1 MYRNRVSRSSASRQ
15 VTAALLAVLAE
26 QGAALD
32 QHVERVS
39 VLSGTIAAA
48 LRAPTHEVRRICLAA
63 KLHDVGKIAIPVAIL
78 DKSGPLDERE
88 WVLMRRHP
96 LIGERMVLAAPAL
109 ASTAAII
116 RASHEW
122 IDGRGYPDGLT
133 GENIPL
139 GSRIIAVCDAYDAMT
154 TDRSY
159 RPSIGAEAAIRELRA
174 NAGSQFDH
182 AVVDMFCKLDRH
194 GDGRSRDLGTRQRAG
209 SAFPTSA

>member
-1 MYRNRVSRSSASRQ
+1 MYRSQASHSSASRQ
-15 VTAALLAVLAE
+15 VAAALLAVLAE

-32 QHVERVS
+32 EHVERVS
-39 VLSGTIAAA
+39 VLSGAIAEA
-48 LRAPTHEVRRICLAA
+48 LRAPTREVRRICLAA
-63 KLHDVGKIAIPVAIL
+63 KLHDVGKIGIPAAIL

-109 ASTAAII
+109 ASTAPII
-116 RASHEW
+116 RASHER
-122 IDGRGYPDGLT
+122 IDGNGYPDGLT

-159 RPSIGAEAAIRELRA
+159 RPSIGAEAAIRELGA

-182 AVVDMFCKLDRH
+182 TVVDMFCKLDSSPR
-194 GDGRSRDLGTRQRAG
+194 RSLA
-209 SAFPTSA
+209 

>member
-1 MYRNRVSRSSASRQ
+1 M
-15 VTAALLAVLAE
+15 LAVLAE

-48 LRAPTHEVRRICLAA
+48 LRAPAHEVRRISLAA
-63 KLHDVGKIAIPVAIL
+63 KLHDVGKIAIPAAIL

-96 LIGERMVLAAPAL
+96 LIGERMVLAAPVL
-109 ASTAAII
+109 ASTALII
-116 RASHEW
+116 RASHER
-122 IDGRGYPDGLT
+122 IDGKGYPDGLI

-174 NAGSQFDH
+174 NAGSQFDQ
-182 AVVDMFCKLDRH
+182 AVVDMFCKLDR
-194 GDGRSRDLGTRQRAG
+194 SRRRAL
-209 SAFPTSA
+209 A